1 LGVARTHDWAMQ
13 TWPAPSLHAKRGHRV
28 WISADGSHS
37 VAVLPSQRQ
46 VQGADGPHAAPPY
59 VHVPPTHAFSTQ

>member
-1 LGVARTHDWAMQ
+1 VRI
-13 TWPAPSLHAKRGHRV
+13 SLAASHA
-28 WISADGSHS
+28 

-46 VQGADGPHAAPPY
+46 VHGASGSTPHAAPPY